1 MLILRG
7 ITLYFV
13 HPPPLCSLFFV
24 GFSMSPGLMK
34 LSGEEVKESG
44 GFSFFGIWWAMVLIC
59 VLGKYLENLSIM
71 NGLHW
76 ICNEDYGRGIWA
88 WQALLWA
95 HLLVAFAWEA
105 YFGISYF
112 VGVTGGRAPPLCAL
126 ATRPANGPKY
136 SRLLSLC
143 VGGLGLAVWVATF
156 RVLVW
161 AIRQALIS
169 TFERHRGRNSCPGFT
184 VAPHQNIYLGASP

>member
-1 MLILRG
+1 
-7 ITLYFV
+7 
-13 HPPPLCSLFFV
+13 
-24 GFSMSPGLMK
+24 MK

-112 VGVTGGRAPPLCAL
+112 VGVTGVALLLFVPWPLVLPTALNTLVCYHFASVAWDSQFGWPPFE
-126 ATRPANGPKY
+126 
-136 SRLLSLC
+136 SLF
-143 VGGLGLAVWVATF
+143 G
-156 RVLVW
+156 
-161 AIRQALIS
+161 Q
-169 TFERHRGRNSCPGFT
+169 
-184 VAPHQNIYLGASP
+184 